1 MDFAANLQLFFET
14 AKSYVRNYLFFL
26 RFAPISYHFFICKQ
40 QFLWTNKALF
50 MKRLSSSYEKTRLFT
65 ERGRQKFSDDLI
77 TKLFAYLD

>member
-40 QFLWTNKALF
+40 PFLWTNKALLI
-50 MKRLSSSYEKTRLFT
+50 KGQDCFT

>member
-14 AKSYVRNYLFFL
+14 AKFYVRNYLFFL